1 MKKLLRFLLICTLT
15 IGLSACESNASNPQ
29 TTGNADADY
38 LGKYLCTGITL
49 DGLTMNPN
57 GKWLELNADGTV
69 TTFLT
74 EEADEAEWKLE
85 GENFTMTLA
94 GKMVGTGTLQGNE
107 LSLEMMGM
115 EYTFVQEGTGQDG
128 QEASSS
134 SGSFATF
141 TCYGNLYAV
150 RYPTDLFQQDPAGL
164 SDLYT
169 EDGVKG
175 WITKLDTEERVTE
188 WLAGFDEKETNENVQ
203 DYQTMEYTVAG
214 YPARAIVYQDAEGW
228 HSEVIVNFGKDMGN
242 ETYSMYAA
250 YIYFTGDTYVSVWN
264 EEIQGMINSL
274 SIDG

>member
-49 DGLTMNPN
+49 DGLTMNP
-57 GKWLELNADGTV
+57 KWKLLELNADGTV

-85 GENFTMTLA
+85 GENFTMTIA
-94 GKMVGTGTLQGNE
+94 GKMLGTGTLQGNE

-134 SGSFATF
+134 SG
-141 TCYGNLYAV
+141 
-150 RYPTDLFQQDPAGL
+150 
-164 SDLYT
+164 
-169 EDGVKG
+169 
-175 WITKLDTEERVTE
+175 
-188 WLAGFDEKETNENVQ
+188 
-203 DYQTMEYTVAG
+203 
-214 YPARAIVYQDAEGW
+214 ARAGSTSTSSRAP
-228 HSEVIVNFGKDMGN
+228 
-242 ETYSMYAA
+242 
-250 YIYFTGDTYVSVWN
+250 
-264 EEIQGMINSL
+264 
-274 SIDG
+274 

>member
-85 GENFTMTLA
+85 GENFTMTIA
-94 GKMVGTGTLQGNE
+94 GKMVGAGTLQGNE

-134 SGSFATF
+134 SGSFMETCMRFGIPQTF
-141 TCYGNLYAV
+141 SSKIQLDCLIFTQKTASK
-150 RYPTDLFQQDPAGL
+150 AG
-164 SDLYT
+164 SQS
-169 EDGVKG
+169 
-175 WITKLDTEERVTE
+175 WIRKN
-188 WLAGFDEKETNENVQ
+188 G
-203 DYQTMEYTVAG
+203 
-214 YPARAIVYQDAEGW
+214 
-228 HSEVIVNFGKDMGN
+228 
-242 ETYSMYAA
+242 
-250 YIYFTGDTYVSVWN
+250 
-264 EEIQGMINSL
+264 
-274 SIDG
+274 

>member
-1 MKKLLRFLLICTLT
+1 
-15 IGLSACESNASNPQ
+15 
-29 TTGNADADY
+29 
-38 LGKYLCTGITL
+38 
-49 DGLTMNPN
+49 
-57 GKWLELNADGTV
+57 
-69 TTFLT
+69 
-74 EEADEAEWKLE
+74 
-85 GENFTMTLA
+85 
-94 GKMVGTGTLQGNE
+94 MVGAERRWDRDHISYRGSGRSGMEIGRGKLYDDHRWQDGRNWYTPGQRTLVGND
-107 LSLEMMGM
+107 GM

>member
-1 MKKLLRFLLICTLT
+1 MT
-15 IGLSACESNASNPQ
+15 I
-29 TTGNADADY
+29 
-38 LGKYLCTGITL
+38 
-49 DGLTMNPN
+49 
-57 GKWLELNADGTV
+57 
-69 TTFLT
+69 
-74 EEADEAEWKLE
+74 
-85 GENFTMTLA
+85 A

>member
-1 MKKLLRFLLICTLT
+1 M
-15 IGLSACESNASNPQ
+15 
-29 TTGNADADY
+29 
-38 LGKYLCTGITL
+38 
-49 DGLTMNPN
+49 
-57 GKWLELNADGTV
+57 
-69 TTFLT
+69 
-74 EEADEAEWKLE
+74 
-85 GENFTMTLA
+85 
-94 GKMVGTGTLQGNE
+94 
-107 LSLEMMGM
+107 
-115 EYTFVQEGTGQDG
+115 
-128 QEASSS
+128 
-134 SGSFATF
+134 
-141 TCYGNLYAV
+141 
-150 RYPTDLFQQDPAGL
+150 

-214 YPARAIVYQDAEGW
+214 YPARAIVYQDAAGW